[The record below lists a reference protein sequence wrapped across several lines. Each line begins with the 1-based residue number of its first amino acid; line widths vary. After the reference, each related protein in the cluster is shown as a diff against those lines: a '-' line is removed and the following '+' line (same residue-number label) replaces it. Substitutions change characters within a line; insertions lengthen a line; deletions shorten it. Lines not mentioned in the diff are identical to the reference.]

1 MMDSCNDLKFESS
14 ISRAAAV
21 IDASGEHSLQP
32 KLQQTP
38 SLATVNN
45 FLVRDVKGRILCNN
59 FLKDSV
65 ILG

>member
-21 IDASGEHSLQP
+21 IDASGGHILQP

-38 SLATVNN
+38 SLAN
-45 FLVRDVKGRILCNN
+45 
-59 FLKDSV
+59 S
-65 ILG
+65 